1 MRAVIVVAMVLICWG
16 RTAPLSAIEVVYLP
30 LSCNY
35 VGERVVLVP
44 SADDRLHVIV
54 GDRDRK
60 TIRACAPGV
69 AGKCRHLEIHRF
81 ELLCGGRTV
90 RWRSIA
96 EQLLNLAAAPAR
108 TDAPLR
114 ATLKP
119 WELRILRAETEFAP
133 VDEVGGRILSFD
145 EGKPTPRPP
154 ASPLAADTKAVTAP
168 EIAAPPVS
176 PQFEPGS
183 ISGQIESPKAADG
196 LSLFQSESPP
206 PESSGR
212 ISREPSMPSAGGKP
226 KAIADTTK
234 IAPTTS
240 PPGSTPVDVATAP
253 PFGVKREVDSASDA
267 TLEMAADDAPL
278 ADNLTMQRWA
288 GRYSGRFLIVFASAL
303 LAIFIFLM
311 IVWSGVTRW
320 TSASS
325 RQPAPYGGIVPF
337 APEVDAEAADACREM
352 MKQVAADLA
361 RALSAIN
368 SLPRMPALQNALY
381 KELDSIRRLLGFTP
395 QIQSASGTK
404 ENMDWNQIKSQLM
417 TSLQGMQRI
426 IGIAE
431 AARTSFSVHPAALE
445 VITTRLEAYAFLGV
459 NASSSDTVL
468 KKAVNALRQCW
479 HPDLATDE
487 EDRHLREIRTKQ
499 INVAWDL
506 ISRKQMSA
514 Y

>member
-1 MRAVIVVAMVLICWG
+1 MRAVIVAAVVLIWWG

-30 LSCNY
+30 LSCNF
-35 VGERVVLVP
+35 VGDRVVLVP

-54 GDRDRK
+54 GDRDHK
-60 TIRACAPGV
+60 TVRACAPGV

-81 ELLCGGRTV
+81 EVLCGGRTV

-119 WELRILRAETEFAP
+119 WELRILRSETEFAP
-133 VDEVGGRILSFD
+133 VDELGGRILPFG
-145 EGKPTPRPP
+145 EGKPMPQPP
-154 ASPLAADTKAVTAP
+154 ASPLAADIKAVTTP
-168 EIAAPPVS
+168 EIAARPVP

-183 ISGQIESPKAADG
+183 ISGEIVSPKIADG
-196 LSLFQSESPP
+196 LSLQSESLPT
-206 PESSGR
+206 ESSGR
-212 ISREPSMPSAGGKP
+212 ISLEPSMPSTGGKP
-226 KAIADTTK
+226 KAVADTTK
-234 IAPTTS
+234 NAPIS
-240 PPGSTPVDVATAP
+240 PPSSTPVDVATAP
-253 PFGVKREVDSASDA
+253 PFDGLKREADSAADA
-267 TLEMAADDAPL
+267 PLEMAADDTPL
-278 ADNLTMQRWA
+278 AGDFTMHRWT
-288 GRYSGRFLIVFASAL
+288 GKYSGRFLIVFASAL
-303 LAIFIFLM
+303 LVIFIFLM

-320 TSASS
+320 TLAPS
-325 RQPAPYGGIVPF
+325 RQRAPYGGIVHF
-337 APEVDAEAADACREM
+337 APQVGAEAADACREL
-352 MKQVAADLA
+352 MKQAAADLA

-368 SLPRMPALQNALY
+368 SLRRMPALQNALY

-395 QIQSASGTK
+395 QIQSASGAK

-417 TSLQGMQRI
+417 TSLQGMQRV

-459 NASSSDTVL
+459 NASSSETVL

-487 EDRHLREIRTKQ
+487 EDRRLREIRTKQ